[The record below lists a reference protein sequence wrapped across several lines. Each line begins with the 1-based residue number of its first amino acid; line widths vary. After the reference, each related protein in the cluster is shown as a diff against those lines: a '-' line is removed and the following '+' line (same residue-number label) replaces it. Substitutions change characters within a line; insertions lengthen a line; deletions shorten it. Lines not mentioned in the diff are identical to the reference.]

1 MTPADGSPSPA
12 CSLPRLRSAR
22 STGPRRRTAPGR
34 TRGQP
39 APPPG
44 SAKTGRRRSTARYDG
59 ALTPASPSTGKD
71 SSSLTVPVNRP
82 APADPDTSPPAS
94 RPIEAQLRAGNGAGR
109 PARPRPSRRDRR
121 PAVARTPPGGL
132 AMLQPKSSLSR
143 PATRRWASRPPAQP
157 HHAPDPVTRAG
168 RSDDDSVTPDAA
180 LTARAYG
187 NTYPTPQPRISAQI
201 RSLRPKTA
209 DQRAERA
216 PDCRVCHKQGPP
228 ANAHRSA

>member
-168 RSDDDSVTPDAA
+168 RS
-180 LTARAYG
+180 AR
-187 NTYPTPQPRISAQI
+187 PTPPSPPAPTGTPTQLHSPGLVRRSAHYAPKPQISG
-201 RSLRPKTA
+201 LK
-209 DQRAERA
+209 RA
-216 PDCRVCHKQGPP
+216 PDCRVCHDQGPP